1 MTATTSSRTD
11 ERRTEL
17 LALLGQQA
25 EKLRTG
31 EGWQHW
37 LDIARR
43 MHGYSVNNQLLILAQ
58 RPDATYVMG
67 YRAWQAIGRQVNSGE
82 HGVGILAPVIKRVAA
97 EDRKPDEPD
106 RRVVAFKP
114 AFVFD
119 VAQTSG
125 PDLPSTELPPVRV
138 PDESLR
144 DELVRCAQNAGYT
157 VEFVSNRGDAARGW
171 FDLRATT
178 ISVVEDYPISSQ
190 VRTLLHELAHAADP
204 MIRRPY
210 VRAERELVAESSA
223 YLVAATLGVDTADA
237 SAVYAAHWG
246 GDQAKLLALAGEV
259 LVVTKAVEAFTS
271 GLAAN
276 SAPLS

>member
-1 MTATTSSRTD
+1 MTATSSRID

-17 LALLGQQA
+17 LALLGEQA
-25 EKLRTG
+25 EKLTTG

-43 MHGYSVNNQLLILAQ
+43 MHGYSLNNQLLILAQ

-67 YRAWQAIGRQVNSGE
+67 YRAWQTIGRQVNSGE
-82 HGVGILAPVIKRVAA
+82 HGVGILAPVIKRVADA
-97 EDRKPDEPD
+97 DRKPDEPD

-114 AFVFD
+114 TFVFD

-125 PDLPSTELPPVRV
+125 PDLPSTELPAVRV

-144 DELVRCAQNAGYT
+144 DELVRSARSAGYT
-157 VEFVSNRGDAARGW
+157 VEFVPTRGDDVRGW
-171 FDLRATT
+171 FKCQDNT
-178 ISVVEDYPISSQ
+178 ISLVEDYPTSSQ

-204 MIRRPY
+204 MIRKSY
-210 VRAERELVAESSA
+210 VRAERELVAESAA
-223 YLVAATLGVDTADA
+223 YLVATALGVDTADA

-246 GDQAKLLALAGEV
+246 GDRARLLALAGEV
-259 LVVTKAVEAFTS
+259 LVIARVIEVVIGGPSVQGTS
-271 GLAAN
+271 M
-276 SAPLS
+276 

>member
-1 MTATTSSRTD
+1 MTATTSSPTV

-17 LALLGQQA
+17 LALLGEQA

-144 DELVRCAQNAGYT
+144 DELVRCAQSAGYT
-157 VEFVSNRGDAARGW
+157 VEFVPNRGDGARGW
-171 FDLRATT
+171 FAAKTATVT
-178 ISVVEDYPISSQ
+178 VVEDYPISSQ

-204 MIRRPY
+204 AIRQPY

-223 YLVAATLGVDTADA
+223 YLVAAALGVDTADA

-246 GDQAKLLALAGEV
+246 GDQARLLALAGEV
-259 LVVTKAVEAFTS
+259 LVITRAVEAVIAELT
-271 GLAAN
+271 LADTPA
-276 SAPLS
+276 